1 MTVPVGPATVG
12 ILRAMARTDVK
23 AHRRKDG
30 SRVRA
35 HDRRVSRSAGTS
47 AADTSAAS
55 AAAAAAND
63 TEIEGFEGFAEDDAW
78 SDEATL
84 VLTGSLARR
93 GKPETDGQQRLRD
106 DLEQYFRT
114 REEWK
119 DTLVS
124 HATIMENSRL
134 NGGNIRRALQHQKEL
149 RQQGIKP
156 TGVMMSK
163 SGWEKLGREV
173 TGEGFAITVP
183 RTVPEKEEEDPDTGE
198 TTTVGGYMMFGH
210 GGKGRRY
217 YDGAETA
224 GDGPVHSA
232 SSLTAELFDQATNA
246 TSSGLADTEMA
257 ALYDSYTGKAADW
270 GITVEDIPLSDM
282 GGAHGWYDPLRKKI
296 AVAAD
301 ASPAARIATLVHE
314 LAHAAD
320 PTLKGPEANENYAR
334 DRAGCEFVAE
344 SVAFAV
350 LDRHGIDSSAASA
363 MYLHSWKPERIKQAK
378 NLYKRCVSAMNDIL
392 ERPAADGDSQQN
404 G

>member
-1 MTVPVGPATVG
+1 M
-12 ILRAMARTDVK
+12 
-23 AHRRKDG
+23 
-30 SRVRA
+30 RA
-35 HDRRVSRSAGTS
+35 HDRRVSRSAGTP

-63 TEIEGFEGFAEDDAW
+63 TEIEGFEGFAEDDDW
-78 SDEATL
+78 TDETTQK
-84 VLTGSLARR
+84 LTGYLNKSEEKGQANDR
-93 GKPETDGQQRLRD
+93 QQRLRG

-119 DTLVS
+119 DTLIS

-134 NGGNIRRALQHQKEL
+134 NGENIRRALRHQKEL
-149 RQQGIKP
+149 RLQGIKP
-156 TGVMMSK
+156 TGMMMPRK
-163 SGWEKLGREV
+163 AWEKLGREV

-183 RTVPEKEEEDPDTGE
+183 RMVPEKEEEDPETGE
-198 TTTVGGYMMFGH
+198 TVTVGGGKVFGH
-210 GGKGRRY
+210 GGKHRRY

-232 SSLTAELFDQATNA
+232 ASLTAELYDRAKKTM
-246 TSSGLADTEMA
+246 SSTLTDTEMA

-270 GITVEDIPLSDM
+270 GITVEDVPLSDM

-301 ASPAARIATLVHE
+301 APPAARIATLVHE

-320 PTLKGPEANENYAR
+320 PTLKGPKANENYAR

-344 SVAFAV
+344 SVAYAV
-350 LDRHGIDSSAASA
+350 LDQHGIDSSAASA
-363 MYLHSWKPERIKQAK
+363 MYLHSWKPERIRQAK
-378 NLYKRCVSAMNDIL
+378 NLYERCVSAMNDIL
-392 ERPAADGDSQQN
+392 ERPAPDDDSKQ
-404 G
+404 GR